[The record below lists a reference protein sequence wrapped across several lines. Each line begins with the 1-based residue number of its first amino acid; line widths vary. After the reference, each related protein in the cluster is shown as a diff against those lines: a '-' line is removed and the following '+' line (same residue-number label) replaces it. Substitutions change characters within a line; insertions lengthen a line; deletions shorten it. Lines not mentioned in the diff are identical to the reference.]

1 MNTKEK
7 LIEFKEKLLQ
17 LNIPI
22 SKDFEFDA
30 ELEDHP
36 IGNQNIYRL
45 YYINYHRIG
54 EGYGH
59 RKNNIGIINWRFN
72 PFILPKEM
80 TREEG
85 FKVLSYLTDFIE
97 KREDT
102 EPCSFK
108 SVSTL
113 DGVLNLE
120 RFGFTR
126 VEEKDES
133 KMDFYKATIGTLVVP
148 NSKIDVSPDVFRPK
162 DTCYIYVVKL
172 NIAQHYPMKEIR
184 RRRLYDRR
192 MVTKKDF
199 RNHLFEYRTSGIK
212 DSPLVH

>member
-22 SKDFEFDA
+22 SRDFEFDA

-133 KMDFYKATIGTLVVP
+133 KILNLFTVDGRLLLFKRSNLY
-148 NSKIDVSPDVFRPK
+148 SKYFEW
-162 DTCYIYVVKL
+162 YVE
-172 NIAQHYPMKEIR
+172 N
-184 RRRLYDRR
+184 
-192 MVTKKDF
+192 VTKEEVESIYAKHNMEF
-199 RNHLFEYRTSGIK
+199 RDIVWLDNPKEKTYTKILKQKNKR
-212 DSPLVH
+212 

>member
-22 SKDFEFDA
+22 SRDFEFDA

-54 EGYGH
+54 EYHGH

-133 KMDFYKATIGTLVVP
+133 KILNLFTVDGRLLLFKRSNLY
-148 NSKIDVSPDVFRPK
+148 SKYFEW
-162 DTCYIYVVKL
+162 YVE
-172 NIAQHYPMKEIR
+172 N
-184 RRRLYDRR
+184 
-192 MVTKKDF
+192 VTKEEVESIYAKHNMEF
-199 RNHLFEYRTSGIK
+199 RDIVWLDNPKEKTYAKILKQKNKR
-212 DSPLVH
+212 